1 MQQNIFEAITQ
12 IRSNNKHPDLKSIHN
27 YLVRIEK
34 LKELSE
40 QYLQEL
46 ILQLED
52 DGKLVNKKFTGADLF
67 FITETK
73 AITDPPQSPNPS
85 FPIMQD
91 TPLTTP
97 SPDKILNLQSE
108 LHELRT
114 EVVAMKSVFLEQFLL
129 IKENKKLVNEQPIN
143 DSENNSE
150 LIKSLLNFILN
161 LYLFFLLKMI

>member
-1 MQQNIFEAITQ
+1 M
-12 IRSNNKHPDLKSIHN
+12 
-27 YLVRIEK
+27 IEK

-52 DGKLVNKKFTGADLF
+52 EGKLVNKKFKDADSF

-85 FPIMQD
+85 FPIIQD

-97 SPDKILNLQSE
+97 SPEKISNLNRSC
-108 LHELRT
+108 
-114 EVVAMKSVFLEQFLL
+114 MNLER
-129 IKENKKLVNEQPIN
+129 KWWR
-143 DSENNSE
+143 
-150 LIKSLLNFILN
+150 
-161 LYLFFLLKMI
+161 